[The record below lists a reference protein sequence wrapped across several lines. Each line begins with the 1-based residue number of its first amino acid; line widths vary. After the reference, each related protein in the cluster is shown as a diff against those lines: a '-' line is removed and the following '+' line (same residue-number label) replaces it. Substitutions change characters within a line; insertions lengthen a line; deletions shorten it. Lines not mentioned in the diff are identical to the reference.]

1 MHRKRTFMKQK
12 LPLVLQL
19 ITALFTSLS
28 LYAQDSANTCKVV
41 AKELEGTYVGECK
54 KGLAQ
59 GKGEALGTHRYIG
72 NFKYGLPHGE
82 GIYYYAATHYHKG
95 KFQEGIKEGKGETHY
110 LRNGQPDSVVK
121 GYWSGDEYR
130 GKNYI
135 TYNFFSGGA
144 QMSAEIEPI
153 SDDGK
158 TIEIW
163 VAGSTGASGGGFN
176 ILDKL
181 ISTDGSIIRQIPTNR
196 GPRFLLYEVERFPV
210 NLQLLLIGGKSV
222 RLDLYKKAR
231 WSIRLLV
238 VQ

>member
-1 MHRKRTFMKQK
+1 MKQK
-12 LPLVLQL
+12 RPLVLL
-19 ITALFTSLS
+19 LVTALFASFSLF
-28 LYAQDSANTCKVV
+28 AQDSTNACKVLT
-41 AKELEGTYVGECK
+41 KELEGRYVGECK

-59 GKGEALGTHRYIG
+59 GKGEAQGTHRFIG
-72 NFKYGLPHGE
+72 NFKNGLPHGE
-82 GIYYYAATHYHKG
+82 GVYYYNEAHYHKG
-95 KFQEGIKEGKGETHY
+95 KFQEGIKEGKGEMHY
-110 LRNGQPDSVVK
+110 LRNGQPDSVIK

-130 GKNYI
+130 GKSYI
-135 TYNFFSGGA
+135 TYSFFSGGA

-163 VAGSTGASGGGFN
+163 VIGSTGATGGGYN

-181 ISTDGSIIRQIPTNR
+181 ISTDGSIIRQIPSNR
-196 GPRFLLYEVERFPV
+196 GPRFLLYEAEKFPV
-210 NLQLLLIGGKSV
+210 SLQLLLIGGKSV
-222 RLDLYKKAR
+222 RLELYKKAR

>member
-1 MHRKRTFMKQK
+1 MEKR
-12 LPLVLQL
+12 LPLV
-19 ITALFTSLS
+19 IVFMTTLFSSFGLH
-28 LYAQDSANTCKVV
+28 AQDGNKTCEVL
-41 AKELEGTYVGECK
+41 AKELAGTYVGECK
-54 KGLAQ
+54 KGLAE
-59 GKGEALGTHRYIG
+59 GKGEAVGNQRYVG
-72 NFKYGLPHGE
+72 NFKNGLPHGE
-82 GIYYYAATHYHKG
+82 GTYYYSESNYHKG
-95 KFQEGIKEGKGETHY
+95 KFQEGIKEGKGEMHY
-110 LRNGQPDSVVK
+110 LRNGQPDSVIK

-130 GKNYI
+130 GKSYT

-163 VAGSTGASGGGFN
+163 VAGSTGASGGGYN

-181 ISTDGSIIRQIPTNR
+181 ISTDGSIIRQIPSNR

-210 NLQLLLIGGKSV
+210 SLQLLLIGGKSV

-231 WSIRLLV
+231 WTIRLLV

>member
-1 MHRKRTFMKQK
+1 MKRK

-19 ITALFTSLS
+19 ITALFASFC
-28 LYAQDSANTCKVV
+28 LYAQNSDSACKVA

-54 KGLAQ
+54 KGWAQ
-59 GKGEALGTHRYIG
+59 GKGEAQGKHRYIG
-72 NFKYGLPHGE
+72 NFKNGLPHGE
-82 GIYYYAATHYHKG
+82 GTYYYGDHLYHKG

-135 TYNFFSGGA
+135 TYSFFSGGA

-153 SDDGK
+153 SDDGR

-163 VAGSTGASGGGFN
+163 VAGSTGATGGGYN

-181 ISTDGSIIRQIPTNR
+181 ISTDGSIIRQIPSNR
-196 GPRFLLYEVERFPV
+196 GPRFLLYEIEKFPV
-210 NLQLLLIGGKSV
+210 SLQLLLIGGKSV
-222 RLDLYKKAR
+222 RIELYKKAR